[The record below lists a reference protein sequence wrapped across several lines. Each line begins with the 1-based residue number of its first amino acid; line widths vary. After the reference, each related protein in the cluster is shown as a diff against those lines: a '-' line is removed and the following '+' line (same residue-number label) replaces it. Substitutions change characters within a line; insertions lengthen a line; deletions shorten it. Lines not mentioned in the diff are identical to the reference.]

1 MRKLLLVIL
10 IILPA
15 IVRGQDF
22 LSGKVIDSQ
31 THEPLSYATV
41 YLNGTTKG
49 TITDSLGCFE
59 IRNVKFPTTVVISF
73 VGYKTQVHELS
84 RHPGGMMIELKQADN
99 LPEVIVTAKGEREQI
114 MAYFKSMF
122 LGDDRWGRHAVIR
135 NPDALMFDL
144 SPDQRTLKAWA
155 NEPLIIDLPLLGYEL
170 YVNLIDFNVERYDGS
185 AACDIL
191 GYFFFRPYGSDRLT
205 QRHQKNRLAVYYD
218 SNQHFLR
225 SLYQNRLA
233 ENGYVLMAADA
244 ASFQFEDVIKYEV
257 IDASLYTDSIP
268 GDMMRIHGLSDKRL
282 KILFYHK
289 LDGSPLDLTRNKKL
303 LHPFSKS
310 GMHLLLDTCT
320 FHKDGIVTDNS
331 IRFTGD
337 ISQKRIGASLPDDFT
352 VN

>member
-1 MRKLLLVIL
+1 MRKLLFVIL

-15 IVRGQDF
+15 LAKGQDF
-22 LSGKVIDSQ
+22 LSGNVIDSQ

-49 TITDSLGCFE
+49 TITDSLGHFE
-59 IRNVKFPTTVVISF
+59 IRNVSFPTTVVISF

-84 RHPGGMMIELKQADN
+84 RYPGGMMVELKPAEN
-99 LPEVIVTAKGEREQI
+99 LPEVVVTAKGEREQN

-122 LGDDRWGRHAVIR
+122 LGDDKWGRRAVIR
-135 NPDALMFDL
+135 NPDAIMFDL
-144 SPDQRTLKAWA
+144 SSDKTIFKAWA

-170 YVNLIDFNVERYDGS
+170 YVNLINFNVERYSGT

-191 GYFFFRPYGSDRLT
+191 GYFYFRPYESGRLT
-205 QRHQKNRLAVYYD
+205 QRQQKNRLEAYYN

-233 ENGYVLMAADA
+233 ENGYVLMAVNAS
-244 ASFQFEDVIKYEV
+244 SFQFEDVIKYEP
-257 IDASLYTDSIP
+257 IDAGLYTDSIP
-268 GDMMRIHGLSDKRL
+268 GDMMRIHNLSDKRL
-282 KILFYHK
+282 KILYYHK
-289 LDGSPLDLTRNKKL
+289 LDGSPLDLTRNRRI
-303 LHPFSKS
+303 LHTFSKS

-337 ISQKRIGASLPDDFT
+337 ISDKRIGASLPDDFT